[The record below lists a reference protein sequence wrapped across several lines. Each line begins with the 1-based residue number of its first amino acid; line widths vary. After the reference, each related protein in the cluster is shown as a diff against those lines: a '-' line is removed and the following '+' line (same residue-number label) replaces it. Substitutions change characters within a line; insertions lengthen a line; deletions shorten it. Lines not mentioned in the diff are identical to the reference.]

1 MSKITLGISAFY
13 HDSAATIVMDE
24 AIVAAAQEERF
35 TRKKNT
41 SNFPINA
48 IKYCLNEANLELDE
62 LDAIVFYDKP
72 FLKFERLIQTYY
84 NFAPKG
90 LLSFLTA
97 IPIWIGE
104 KFFMKRLIIKELST
118 HFTFAPKDIKI
129 LFSYHHLSHAASSY
143 YPSPYDDAAI
153 LTVDAVGEWATATI
167 SSGKGSEITLRKE
180 MGFPHSIGLLY
191 SSATYFLGF
200 AVNSGEY
207 KMMGLA
213 PYGDENAEETHHFT
227 SQIKSKLIQI
237 KTDGSI
243 WMDQAYFKYAYG
255 LKMVHTVKW
264 EALFG
269 IKKRASEH
277 EITSSHCNLALAF
290 QLVTEEVIERMA
302 IEAKRIT
309 QSKNLCLAGGVALN
323 CVANGKLLNK
333 NIFENIFIPPS
344 PGDAGAALGAALAT
358 QHIYFDVART
368 AKRNQLNGSFL
379 GPSFS
384 DSEIESMNKT
394 RKIQPKKFTTTKELV
409 QETAT
414 KLAEG
419 NIIGWFQ
426 NRMEF
431 GPRSLGNRSILAN
444 PTLPNMQSKINLS
457 IKFRE
462 NFRPFAP
469 SVLKEFASQYFDIKV
484 DSNFMEF
491 VTKLNPNQITS
502 LPPDFQSFSMSQKLA
517 FVKSTIPAVTH
528 IDQTARVQIVDKEVN
543 RLYWDL
549 ITQFHQITGIPLL
562 VNTSFNV
569 RDEPIVCTPDDA
581 YNCFIKTDMDYLVI
595 GNYFYTKSKS

>member
-1 MSKITLGISAFY
+1 VSKVTLGISAFY
-13 HDSAATIVMDE
+13 HDSAAALIIDE
-24 AIVAAAQEERF
+24 EIVAAAQEERF
-35 TRKKNT
+35 TRDKNT
-41 SNFPINA
+41 NDFPIHA
-48 IKYCLNEANLELDE
+48 IEFCLQEANVEINE
-62 LDAIVFYDKP
+62 IDAIVFYDKP
-72 FLKFERLIQTYY
+72 FLKFERLLQTYY

-90 LLSFLTA
+90 LLSFLTS
-97 IPIWIGE
+97 IPVWIGE
-104 KFFMKRLIIKELST
+104 KFFMKRLIIKELSA
-118 HFTFAPKDIKI
+118 HFNFDPKELKI

-143 YPSPYDDAAI
+143 YPSTFDDAAI

-167 SSGKGSEITLRKE
+167 SSGKGSEITLEKE

-200 AVNSGEY
+200 EVNSGEY

-213 PYGDENAEETHHFT
+213 PYGDKNADETQLFI
-227 SQIKSKLIQI
+227 SQIKSQLIEI
-237 KTDGSI
+237 KMDGSI
-243 WMDQAYFKYAYG
+243 WMDQSYFKYAYG
-255 LKMVHTVKW
+255 LKMIQTSKW
-264 EALFG
+264 ESLFG
-269 IKKRASEH
+269 IKKREAEH
-277 EITSSHCNLALAF
+277 KLTATHCNLALAF
-290 QLVTEEVIERMA
+290 QIVTEDIIEQMA

-309 QSKNLCLAGGVALN
+309 QSNNLCLAGGVALN
-323 CVANGKLLNK
+323 CVANGKLLEK

-358 QHIYFDVART
+358 QYIYFDIPRT
-368 AKRNQLNGSFL
+368 TKANRLNGSFL
-379 GPSFS
+379 GPKFS
-384 DSEIESMNKT
+384 DMDIHSMNKEHGF
-394 RKIQPKKFTTTKELV
+394 KAKKFNSTEDLIK
-409 QETAT
+409 ETAT

-444 PTLPNMQSKINLS
+444 PTLPKMQSKINLS

-469 SVLKEFASQYFDIKV
+469 SVLKEYASQYFDINV

-491 VTKLNPNQITS
+491 VTKLNPKQLTE
-502 LPPDFQSFSMSQKLA
+502 LPSDFQTYSMSQKLA

-528 IDQTARVQIVDKEVN
+528 IDQTARVQVINKETN
-543 RLYWDL
+543 GLYWSL
-549 ITQFHQITGIPLL
+549 ISKFNEITGVPLI

-569 RDEPIVCTPDDA
+569 RDEPIVCTPSDA

-595 GNYFYTKSKS
+595 GNYFYSKINL